1 MIFTE
6 LDGTTREWM
15 FRCFE
20 AEESGGNPYR
30 SEVLSPLGLARWPD
44 LTRQAITDLDGNEV
58 TLAASLNRPDYWRA
72 ADARGGRVN
81 PAQASERL
89 AITEFNTWYVAGLAA
104 RLQEEGATD
113 CRVYRAGIPRWQA
126 AGCSVHEGQT
136 YAVAEII
143 AGHRVGY
150 WPSPGVPGRLS
161 IPAGPGCHHTI
172 ERVAALSR
180 PLAHRRRAWGAAGR
194 FTHCPAF
201 RRQPREESQI
211 RRGAA
216 MRQHLADIS
225 PSSFRDPDSWYVQLA
240 SSQMYQFPS
249 VRERSAHGGQRP
261 TQ

>member
-15 FRCFE
+15 LRCFE

-44 LTRQAITDLDGNEV
+44 LMRQAITDPGGNEV
-58 TLAASLNRPDYWRA
+58 TLAAALNRPGYWRA
-72 ADARGGRVN
+72 ADARGERVN

-104 RLQEEGATD
+104 RLREEGVTD

-150 WPSPGVPGRLS
+150 WPAPGVPGRLS
-161 IPAGPGCHHTI
+161 IPARPGCHHTI

-180 PLAHRRRAWGAAGR
+180 SLSHRRRACGGAGR
-194 FTHCPAF
+194 SLARYPAPVDESINVVLDATSWMVLGWLACLV
-201 RRQPREESQI
+201 RRVRFCRAGWFLLPVRGRCS
-211 RRGAA
+211 RRCWRGG
-216 MRQHLADIS
+216 RR
-225 PSSFRDPDSWYVQLA
+225 SSVPGS
-240 SSQMYQFPS
+240 
-249 VRERSAHGGQRP
+249 
-261 TQ
+261 